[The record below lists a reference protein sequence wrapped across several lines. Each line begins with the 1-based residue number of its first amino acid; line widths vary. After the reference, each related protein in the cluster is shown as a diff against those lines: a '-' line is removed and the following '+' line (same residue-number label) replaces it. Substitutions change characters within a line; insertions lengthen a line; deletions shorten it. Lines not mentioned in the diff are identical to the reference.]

1 METKPFVAV
10 RDLHKSFGP
19 NHVLRGVNLAI
30 GRAESLVILGGSGAG
45 KSVFLSHLIGLMTA
59 DRGSVEIDGYNWAE
73 LDRAQTYNLRTRF
86 GMSFQE
92 GALFDSMT
100 VFDNIAFPLRRQ
112 AGTKISAA
120 EIKDRVAECLETVG
134 MPGIAGLMPN
144 ELSGGMRRRVGF
156 ARAIALKPEILLF
169 DEPTTGLDPIM
180 TTVLGEVI
188 IQMREQLQATTIT
201 ITHDIS
207 SAKLIANR
215 VAMMFKGELVH
226 QAERD
231 DFFNCDDPIVRQFVD
246 GKSKGPATEALIK
259 R

>member
-1 METKPFVAV
+1 MEEPTFVQV
-10 RDLHKSFGP
+10 QDLHKSFGA
-19 NHVLRGVNLAI
+19 NHVLRGVNLAV

-45 KSVFLSHLIGLMTA
+45 KSVFLSHLIGLMQA
-59 DRGSVEIDGYNWAE
+59 DRGSVTIDGQNWAE
-73 LDRAQTYNLRTRF
+73 LDRGQTYDLRTRF

-100 VFDNIAFPLRRQ
+100 VYDNIAFPLRRQ
-112 AGTKISAA
+112 TSKMGKG

-134 MPGIAGLMPN
+134 MPGIAQLMPS

-188 IQMREQLQATTIT
+188 IQMRERLQATTIT

-207 SAKLIANR
+207 SAKMIANR

-226 QAERD
+226 QAPRD
-231 DFFNCDDPIVRQFVD
+231 AFFNCDDPIVRQFVD
-246 GKSKGPATEALIK
+246 GKSQGPATEALIK

>member
-1 METKPFVAV
+1 MAEQAFVSV
-10 RDLHKSFGP
+10 TDLHKSFGD
-19 NHVLRGVNLAI
+19 NHVLRGVNLQLD
-30 GRAESLVILGGSGAG
+30 RAESLVILGGSGAG
-45 KSVFLSHLIGLMTA
+45 KSVFLSHLIGLVQA
-59 DRGSVEIDGYNWAE
+59 DRGSVVIDGENWAE
-73 LDRAQTYNLRTRF
+73 LDRKQTYGLRRRF

-112 AGTKISAA
+112 ARNMRPA
-120 EIKDRVAECLETVG
+120 EVKDRVAECLETVG
-134 MPGIAGLMPN
+134 MPGIAKLMPN

-188 IQMREQLQATTIT
+188 IQMREQLKATTIT

-226 QAERD
+226 QADRD